1 VHDCQCPRSEALPW
15 VKLVFAPQYLLY
27 GFAGEV
33 VCIEVIWIILVCLS
47 FKPSQVLYNK
57 TLDFHHSI
65 VLEWNILC
73 NNRASFWAS
82 ILMRRALRC
91 MRSMAPSM
99 SLSRYDNW
107 WRITAS
113 SERIRSH
120 FLSIRSSLFCLRPLL
135 NLRLFITLAFCK
147 ELPTSR
153 RFIQ

>member
-1 VHDCQCPRSEALPW
+1 MCFS
-15 VKLVFAPQYLLY
+15 
-27 GFAGEV
+27 
-33 VCIEVIWIILVCLS
+33 S
-47 FKPSQVLYNK
+47 KPSQILYNK
-57 TLDFHHSI
+57 MFDFHHSI

-73 NNRASFWAS
+73 NNRASFCAS

-91 MRSMAPSM
+91 IRSMAPSM

-113 SERIRSH
+113 SERMRSH

-153 RFIQ
+153 RFIQSDKKKAVPQRTRRGSLI